1 MERDDWNESLIV
13 LRLAMT
19 TTGIESCQMINSAK
33 EFLTMSLNNL
43 RGALSTKATH
53 AAQTVYYTALHVK
66 TRPLTGYHSRLF
78 GNMPNLPSNKN
89 NITLQKA
96 GIK

>member
-1 MERDDWNESLIV
+1 MHSIDLACRAVDDLLLVRLFAMERDDWNESLIV

-33 EFLTMSLNNL
+33 ELLTMSLNNL

-53 AAQTVYYTALHVK
+53 AAQTVYYTALHV
-66 TRPLTGYHSRLF
+66 
-78 GNMPNLPSNKN
+78 
-89 NITLQKA
+89 
-96 GIK
+96 